1 MNERDAK
8 LFLRALKEEG
18 VGELYWTAPQKAAA
32 PAAVPERF
40 LNPAPAA
47 PKPAAR
53 KAESRSISEPAAEG
67 RISTDKDPRREA
79 MLEVFKAAQKCVL
92 CSELALTRQ
101 KVVFGAG
108 NIRAKLVF
116 VGEAPGRDE
125 DEQGLPFVGRAG
137 QLLTK
142 IIEAMGYTRKDVF
155 ICNTLKCRPP
165 QNRPPKPEEIINCQ
179 PFLKKQ
185 LEIIQP
191 KIICAL
197 GTFAA
202 QTLLATEEPIS
213 KLRGK
218 FHTYQGIP
226 LICTYHPAYLLRNP
240 GEKTKVWEDMKVVK
254 QELEKP

>member
-1 MNERDAK
+1 MNERDAN

-18 VGELYWTAPQKAAA
+18 VGELYWTAPKKSAP

-47 PKPAAR
+47 PKIPAAKTEIVPKR
-53 KAESRSISEPAAEG
+53 PET
-67 RISTDKDPRREA
+67 STKITADRDPRREA

-92 CSELALTRQ
+92 CSELASTRQ

-142 IIEAMGYTRKDVF
+142 IIEAMGYSRKDVF

-165 QNRPPKPEEIINCQ
+165 QNRPPKPEELINCQ
-179 PFLKKQ
+179 PFLKRQ

-202 QTLLATEEPIS
+202 QSLLQTEEPIS

-240 GEKTKVWEDMKVVK
+240 GEKVKVWEDMKVVK
-254 QELEKP
+254 LELEKP

>member
-1 MNERDAK
+1 MNDRDAN

-18 VGELYWTAPQKAAA
+18 VGELYWTASPRRTA
-32 PAAVPERF
+32 PAAVPEKF
-40 LNPAPAA
+40 LNSAPVKKVPPPEAPQIAASPAA
-47 PKPAAR
+47 PKV
-53 KAESRSISEPAAEG
+53 AAE
-67 RISTDKDPRREA
+67 TDPRREA
-79 MLEVFKAAQKCVL
+79 MLKIFKEAQKCVL
-92 CSELALTRQ
+92 CSELASTRN

-108 NIRAKLVF
+108 SINARLVF

-137 QLLTK
+137 QLLTR

-165 QNRPPKPEEIINCQ
+165 QNRPPKPDELIHCQ

-202 QTLLATEEPIS
+202 QTLLQTEEPIS

-218 FHTYQGIP
+218 FHSYEGIP

-240 GEKTKVWEDMKVVK
+240 SEKVKVWEDMKVVK
-254 QELEKP
+254 RELEKT